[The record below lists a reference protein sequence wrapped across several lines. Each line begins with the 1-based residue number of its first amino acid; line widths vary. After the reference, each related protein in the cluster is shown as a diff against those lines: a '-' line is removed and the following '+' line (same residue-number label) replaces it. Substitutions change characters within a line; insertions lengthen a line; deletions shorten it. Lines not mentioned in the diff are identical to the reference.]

1 MKKIRLG
8 IIGAGWIAKQHLEVI
23 KAIDGLEA
31 VGIASRTREKAE
43 RLKNEYGLSV
53 CAADLAELVD
63 KSVPDALLV
72 LVSPENMFDMT
83 LAALKYKLPL
93 FIEKPAGL
101 SPEENHQLAALAK
114 RDDISTMVGFN
125 RRYYSIFRKGLDII
139 REHGQLLGVFVEGH
153 ERVWRV
159 RESKSF
165 SDQVLD
171 SWIYANSTHTI
182 DLLRYF
188 GGEASNVNS
197 IAHKYLETRG
207 DQFAA
212 VMEMASGAIGQY
224 SAHWHS
230 PGGWKV
236 VLYGEGVTVEFK
248 PLEKGFW
255 TDKDFKTHE
264 IAADE
269 ADLKFKP
276 GFLRQMEAFEQLARN
291 GRKAWP
297 MTDLE
302 GSYQTMLLA
311 QKISSGVKE

>member
-1 MKKIRLG
+1 M
-8 IIGAGWIAKQHLEVI
+8 
-23 KAIDGLEA
+23 
-31 VGIASRTREKAE
+31 
-43 RLKNEYGLSV
+43 
-53 CAADLAELVD
+53 
-63 KSVPDALLV
+63 
-72 LVSPENMFDMT
+72 
-83 LAALKYKLPL
+83 
-93 FIEKPAGL
+93 
-101 SPEENHQLAALAK
+101 
-114 RDDISTMVGFN
+114 
-125 RRYYSIFRKGLDII
+125 
-139 REHGQLLGVFVEGH
+139 
-153 ERVWRV
+153 
-159 RESKSF
+159 
-165 SDQVLD
+165 
-171 SWIYANSTHTI
+171 
-182 DLLRYF
+182 
-188 GGEASNVNS
+188 NS